1 MGLIQRMVAFLLN
14 CLLARTPAMP
24 LEVAVTLPYYQI
36 VLLTKRRHEM
46 SGNIKRAAGSLNT
59 EMILRKFKVEDS
71 LGPEDDYMMGFLEG
85 QRAAEF
91 QRRLFIES
99 LESLISIAFSWKE
112 FHSGAHARY
121 LLKRLGEMK

>member
-1 MGLIQRMVAFLLN
+1 
-14 CLLARTPAMP
+14 
-24 LEVAVTLPYYQI
+24 
-36 VLLTKRRHEM
+36 M